1 MANYEIRIVE
11 TLSRTVSIEANDE
24 DEARQAVIAQ
34 WHAEEIVLDSDDFVD
49 VEIDNV

>member
-1 MANYEIRIVE
+1 MANYEIQITETLVRIV
-11 TLSRTVSIEANDE
+11 TIEANNE
-24 DEARQAVIAQ
+24 DEARQIAIEK